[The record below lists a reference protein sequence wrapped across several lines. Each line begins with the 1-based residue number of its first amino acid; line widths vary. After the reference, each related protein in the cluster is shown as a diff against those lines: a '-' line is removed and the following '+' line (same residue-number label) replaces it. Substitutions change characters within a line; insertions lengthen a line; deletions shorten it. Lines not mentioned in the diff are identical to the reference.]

1 MSTKNIGVLFG
12 MEDTFPWAL
21 MNAINEK
28 AKAAGEDM
36 AGVPV
41 KIGALSQEQKF
52 DYAVILDR
60 ISHEVPFYR
69 TFLKCA
75 VARGVQVVNNPIWWS
90 ADDKF
95 FDNIAAMSVNVAVP
109 RTVLLP
115 HKEHPPNTEEK
126 SFRNMT
132 FVDWQEVF
140 AYLGWPI
147 FMKPAYGGGW
157 KDVYKVHDP
166 DEFFEAYDKTRD
178 LAMMAQEAIEFTDY
192 YRCYVVGRKRVRI
205 MPYAPK
211 EPHHM
216 RYAAVVGQKVPAEM
230 EARVTKDALALCDS
244 LGYDL
249 NTVEFAVRDG
259 VPYAIDFMNCAPDAD
274 LKSVGQEN
282 FDWIVGAMS
291 DFLMERARTP
301 RPFELAGTWPKSLGL
316 TR

>member
-1 MSTKNIGVLFG
+1 MTTKKIGILFG
-12 MEDTFPWAL
+12 QEDTFPWAL
-21 MNAINEK
+21 VNEINVR
-28 AKAAGEDM
+28 AHAAGE
-36 AGVPV
+36 AIEGEPV
-41 KIGALSQEQKF
+41 KIGALYQDRAF

-75 VARGVQVVNNPIWWS
+75 IARGVQVVNNPIWWS

-95 FDNIAAMSVNVAVP
+95 FDNIAALAEGVA
-109 RTVLLP
+109 VLLP
-115 HKEHPPNTEEK
+115 HKEHPPNTDDK

-132 FVDWQEVF
+132 LVDWDEVF
-140 AYLGWPI
+140 RYLGWPI

-157 KDVYKVHDP
+157 KDVYKVHDA
-166 DEFFEAYDKTRD
+166 DEFFAAYDKTRD

-216 RYAAVVGQKVPAEM
+216 RYAAVVGHAVPPEM
-230 EARVTKDALALCDS
+230 EARVTRDALALCDA

-274 LKSVGQEN
+274 LHSVGREN
-282 FDWIVGAMS
+282 FDWIVRSMAE
-291 DFLMERARTP
+291 FLMDRVRQPRAFEPCGSWP
-301 RPFELAGTWPKSLGL
+301 RSLGL
-316 TR
+316 ARD